1 MINQGGLL
9 TLVDRGTVTA
19 VASVVVF
26 VAICKA
32 YNRFIAKPGESYP
45 DVAIAKMAIFGIV
58 AVFGTRVAVT
68 SLESRKALAPCEG
81 SAPPRHC
88 GGIPSVPELTR
99 VVR

>member
-1 MINQGGLL
+1 MKM
-9 TLVDRGTVTA
+9 VDRGTVTA

-58 AVFGTRVAVT
+58 AGFGTRVAVT

-81 SAPPRHC
+81 SSPPRHC
-88 GGIPSVPELTR
+88 GIPSVPELTR